1 MNKIKYFL
9 LILLVI
15 VVVFF
20 IYKSNFTKK
29 IIHNNISNE
38 QSNLDN
44 SYNIFPANIKYED
57 LSKENKE
64 LIIKISRLKNLTKE
78 DVSLFALIYNDNKIA
93 LIKYS
98 NQKGMYGLELFDVK
112 NNKFIEQAFTPSIRI
127 QSSNSSY
134 LVFTYDNKL
143 YYYKAGEGKYT
154 LIGGSNLK
162 DTESYIASEGPGGS
176 EEDIKIDNLNIVTAG
191 VYDAKIN
198 DSGLY
203 KKIREVQFIL
213 P

>member
-1 MNKIKYFL
+1 MLFII
-9 LILLVI
+9 LII
-15 VVVFF
+15 CIATFF
-20 IYKSNFTKK
+20 IYKNNRTRQIVSN
-29 IIHNNISNE
+29 
-38 QSNLDN
+38 NLN
-44 SYNIFPANIKYED
+44 SPVSTGGIFLREIKYED

-64 LIIKISRLKNLTKE
+64 LVIKISRLKNLTE
-78 DVSLFALIYNDNKIA
+78 EYISLISLIYNDNKIA

-112 NNKFIEQAFTPSIRI
+112 NNKFIEQDFTPSIRI

-143 YYYKAGEGKYT
+143 YYYKAGEDKYT
-154 LIGGSNLK
+154 LVKDSNLK

-198 DSGLY
+198 DNGLY